1 MIKILFLLLGAVYL
15 MEAVPLDGVAG
26 GQKRL
31 LSVTDSAVI
40 DQQPAAELETDL
52 EVAESAHHHKFRGG
66 YRHHGRGYG
75 GYGGGYGFHKFGGG
89 GFGYPGGGF
98 GGGHGFGG
106 GGFGVGGGFVIAGG
120 FVAGGGGFIGK
131 KR

>member
-15 MEAVPLDGVAG
+15 TEAVPVDAVAG
-26 GQKRL
+26 GQKPL
-31 LSVTDSAVI
+31 LSMTDSAVI
-40 DQQPAAELETDL
+40 DQNSAAALETDL
-52 EVAESAHHHKFRGG
+52 EGAESAHHYKFHGH
-66 YRHHGRGYG
+66 RHHGRYG

-89 GFGYPGGGF
+89 GFGHHGGGF